1 MLFKDVTIYSQK
13 DVTGDDKNATK
24 PIKRFVYFSEY
35 NPDSFSELHEI
46 LQEIPLDKETRKQ
59 MFMLVAEI
67 VYIEEK
73 PDQQVIIANKK
84 RVHYYPNKMN
94 FEASKFLA
102 YRDHYAKMKKIKDI
116 LDSCSIEDLPENEE
130 LKRIL

>member
-1 MLFKDVTIYSQK
+1 M
-13 DVTGDDKNATK
+13 

-35 NPDSFSELHEI
+35 NPDSFSELYEI
-46 LQEIPLDKETRKQ
+46 FQEIPLDEETRKQ
-59 MFMLVAEI
+59 MFMLKAEI

-73 PDQQVIIANKK
+73 PEQQVLIANKK

-102 YRDHYAKMKKIKDI
+102 YRNHYAKMKKIKDI
-116 LDSCSIEDLPENEE
+116 LDNCSTEDLPENEE
-130 LKRIL
+130 LKNIINQKF